1 MKSKQN
7 TADNELPK
15 IISGN
20 RLGRF
25 WLLVANGI
33 LQAVLTLALTLLLKR
48 GFDQLFV
55 PENTDGSSSMWLW
68 QFGAVSLSVLA
79 FLAFLR
85 WRGFVDGE
93 RLAQSYVHAVR
104 LRLFRHILKI
114 GADGIRQMSRGA
126 VIVRFVGDLSAL
138 GRWVSLGLARLV
150 VNIFAVGL
158 ALIVLIFIEPL
169 VAMSIFGALFLVSL
183 VIFAFGP
190 VLTSQTAM
198 VRKERGR
205 MASFVNDR
213 VAAIGVI
220 EAFGQEQREAKRAKK
235 LSRSMRDAIISRA
248 NYVGLLRASSEAGS
262 TIASIGAFMIGAF
275 LVGHQYATPGT
286 VLAAM
291 VVSGLLAPRMQEMA
305 RIFEYWKTAQVAQEK
320 QQKLLDLKSL
330 GRPKPHKKGKLV
342 ALDGEGHGASEN
354 ALVLDNVSFRDI
366 FKNVRLEIPE
376 GSRVCIQGPNGAG
389 KSTLLKIAAGII
401 QPSKGRVKL
410 GGKRLTDYSWSDL
423 RSEMAFVSSD
433 LPLLR
438 GSLRYNLFYGL
449 PEANMELFT
458 EIVEIC
464 ALEPIISR
472 LPDGIQ
478 SQVTEGG
485 ETFSQGERM
494 QLSLARALMAQPR
507 ILFLDE
513 ADAHLDVTA
522 RACLEKIIASYPG
535 TIIATTHG
543 VPSGDLYDRLLR
555 LENGKL
561 RNLEKGNGQKRAARK
576 S

>member
-1 MKSKQN
+1 MKPKQN
-7 TADNELPK
+7 TPENELPK
-15 IISGN
+15 IISGS

-55 PENTDGSSSMWLW
+55 PENIDGSSSMWLW

-190 VLTSQTAM
+190 VLTNQTAM

-330 GRPKPHKKGKLV
+330 GRPKPHKKGKAL
-342 ALDGEGHGASEN
+342 ALDDDEHLQAEN
-354 ALVLDNVSFRDI
+354 ALVLQNVGFRDI

-410 GGKRLTDYSWSDL
+410 GGRRLTDYSWSDL
-423 RSEMAFVSSD
+423 RREMAFVSSD

-458 EIVEIC
+458 EIAEIC
-464 ALEPIISR
+464 ALEPIIAR

-513 ADAHLDVTA
+513 ADAHLDSTA

-561 RNLEKGNGQKRAARK
+561 RDLKKDNKQNQADKK